1 MTRPGLE
8 PGISGSGGRR
18 LIHLANRPLEVATVV
33 DTSSKSRISQG
44 QGGSGQEGKV
54 GKLRQVLKHE
64 ARVSRAGART
74 GLQLQGH
81 GDMQGFGSSSLA
93 MRHERSFV
101 C

>member
-8 PGISGSGGRR
+8 SGISGSGGRR

-44 QGGSGQEGKV
+44 QGG
-54 GKLRQVLKHE
+54 KLRQVLKHE

-81 GDMQGFGSSSLA
+81 GDMQGFDSSSLA